1 MCIISFEVIRV
12 FGKMCPEFQLA
23 SFHVHLS
30 FDLCLWFIIC
40 IFSSKFSF
48 DFCSHFILFS
58 ISTTLEKWVKTE
70 SFPKR
75 GRKHSPG
82 AISRSF
88 AKRNRWRKTWRVTWT
103 GFARPNSWTV
113 QTLDSA
119 RTPRYAQTHSLVV
132 WKNWLGN
139 WGNLEPMMQ

>member
-1 MCIISFEVIRV
+1 MCIISFEVIRA

-30 FDLCLWFIIC
+30 FDICLWFIIYLQFK
-40 IFSSKFSF
+40 IFIWLFVLF
-48 DFCSHFILFS
+48 FLFS
-58 ISTTLEKWVKTE
+58 ISTTLKKWVKTE
-70 SFPKR
+70 SFRKR

-103 GFARPNSWTV
+103 GFARLNSWTV

-119 RTPRYAQTHSLVV
+119 RTPRYAETYFLVV

-139 WGNLEPMMQ
+139 WENLEPMMQ

>member
-1 MCIISFEVIRV
+1 MYIISFEVIRA

-30 FDLCLWFIIC
+30 FDICLLVYHLSSVQNFHLTFVL
-40 IFSSKFSF
+40 IFS
-48 DFCSHFILFS
+48 LFS
-58 ISTTLEKWVKTE
+58 IWTTLEKWVKTE
-70 SFPKR
+70 SFRKR
-75 GRKHSPG
+75 GKKHSPG

-119 RTPRYAQTHSLVV
+119 RTPRYAETYSLVV

-139 WGNLEPMMQ
+139 